1 MREKDGDM
9 RHEKKGDEK
18 YLIGKKKKAE
28 QRQLDCSG
36 TPIDKKV
43 F

>member
-1 MREKDGDM
+1 MMEKDGDM

-18 YLIGKKKKAE
+18 YLIGKETKAG
-28 QRQLDCSG
+28 QKQLDCSG
-36 TPIDKKV
+36 TPIDKV